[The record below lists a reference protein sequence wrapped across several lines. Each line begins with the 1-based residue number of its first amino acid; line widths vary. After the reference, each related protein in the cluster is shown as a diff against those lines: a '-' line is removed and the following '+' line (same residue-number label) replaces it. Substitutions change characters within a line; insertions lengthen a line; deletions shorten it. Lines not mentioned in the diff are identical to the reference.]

1 MPSTSTQ
8 PRSCE
13 RRRGVRRGSADD
25 PATLLV
31 FSCAGLL
38 VDVVALLMQGATHA
52 NPLRFALIAA
62 AAPLAASVT
71 LLLADRTEASGS

>member
-1 MPSTSTQ
+1 MASTSIQ

-13 RRRGVRRGSADD
+13 RRRSAGRGSADD

-38 VDVVALLMQGATHA
+38 VDVVALLMQGATPA

-62 AAPLAASVT
+62 AAPLAALVT
-71 LLLADRTEASGS
+71 LWLADRTDAGAS